1 MEFSECMDVKEAA
14 LFLNVSAWTIYEYC
28 RQGIIPH
35 RRIGRRILI
44 SRSILMNWLKE
55 KENLTQEQTW
65 SNVGR

>member
-14 LFLNVSAWTIYEYC
+14 SFLNVSAWTIYEYC

-44 SRSILMNWLKE
+44 SRSILMNWLKD
-55 KENLTQEQTW
+55 KENLPHEQAW
-65 SNVGR
+65 SSVVR